1 MLIQTSKAKSAA
13 AERFQ
18 KVVNAASGGSVGIDA
33 EGGYLVE
40 TDKAASILTTA
51 IETGVTTITSL
62 DTAKALVSSLEHQ
75 EEEKD
80 LSLIDVAKL

>member
-1 MLIQTSKAKSAA
+1 MI
-13 AERFQ
+13 RR
-18 KVVNAASGGSVGIDA
+18 
-33 EGGYLVE
+33 
-40 TDKAASILTTA
+40 TA

>member
-1 MLIQTSKAKSAA
+1 MSEPQARFRVHTVIDTPTQGHDKNRDGFLI
-13 AERFQ
+13 RR
-18 KVVNAASGGSVGIDA
+18 
-33 EGGYLVE
+33 
-40 TDKAASILTTA
+40 TA

>member
-1 MLIQTSKAKSAA
+1 MDLILGHK
-13 AERFQ
+13 
-18 KVVNAASGGSVGIDA
+18 ID
-33 EGGYLVE
+33 LVID
-40 TDKAASILTTA
+40 TPTQGNGDKNRDGFLIRRTA

-62 DTAKALVSSLEHQ
+62 DTARALVSSLEHQ